1 MLSFI
6 PTPPFRAGVTSC
18 RPCPAQISGPDA
30 IWLRACLFLFLFLF
44 VDSWVIAPGMGHR
57 LNAFSVRAGGRSL
70 LGAAPNSCLT
80 SGVPLHHGPF
90 DQRAGAWA
98 GCARIGPLVQRH
110 LSAPRRGSREDTTE
124 MSLRP
129 QHQLRQRPSDE
140 TGRHARLR
148 SGILGVRLSPG
159 APVFERT
166 VFLDVAQPGQR
177 SRLGS
182 ERSVVRIHP
191 SRPSDWGVPQWWRC
205 GF

>member
-1 MLSFI
+1 M
-6 PTPPFRAGVTSC
+6 
-18 RPCPAQISGPDA
+18 
-30 IWLRACLFLFLFLF
+30 
-44 VDSWVIAPGMGHR
+44 
-57 LNAFSVRAGGRSL
+57 
-70 LGAAPNSCLT
+70 
-80 SGVPLHHGPF
+80 HHGPF

-124 MSLRP
+124 VKVSLMP
-129 QHQLRQRPSDE
+129 QPQLRQRPGDG

-148 SGILGVRLSPG
+148 SEILGVRLSPG

-191 SRPSDWGVPQWWRC
+191 SRPSDWGGPSMVALRVLIPSVARSSPASLARFFASRWRNWQRSGLQSRWLRVRVLPGVPDFFN
-205 GF
+205 GYAAPAA